1 VLIVEY
7 RKTTGT
13 TISILLKDLWL
24 EFSLA
29 KASVLYKV
37 ITFTKAHPRHA
48 RPSIAKNCPVGK

>member
-1 VLIVEY
+1 M
-7 RKTTGT
+7 
-13 TISILLKDLWL
+13 SILLKDLWL

-37 ITFTKAHPRHA
+37 ITLTKAHPRHA